1 MPSSSRHEASLL
13 AGHPSGS
20 GLRNYRRTGLA
31 LILFAATTLTLMV
44 TAPGGASA
52 DTAAFYPGTAT
63 ATATAQ
69 PMAIKPTTAGLGYTM
84 TLANTSAEYEQG
96 LAKALSQT
104 LNLGAIGTTLT
115 SASCGKPPSVQA
127 SQLPQP
133 ASAESSQG
141 PPSQTLTSAGSFN
154 GSGAGAGVEQASV
167 TNQPLATA
175 IAKGGDMNVAG
186 AFDMSG
192 LQSMAQA
199 QVVNGQTRA
208 VLATSDVGEI
218 SLLGGVIVLKGLH
231 WEAAQQTGAANT
243 SNASFSLG
251 SIVVSGV
258 PLPTA
263 TPAQLATS
271 LGIVNTA
278 LAPSGFHITPPQVI
292 ETPDA
297 HDGNGSTTQV
307 TDLSIGIENSAL
319 GAAVV
324 GSQLPTVQ
332 PLRTAIDQAI
342 IGAICSLGDQLV
354 IGDIIL
360 GVPAGGGSLDFNF
373 GSATVNINADPPV
386 NAFGSF
392 GLAGANSGPTDTGSS
407 TGSFAPGDAG
417 SSSIAG
423 TPGTDSSGGSPTSS
437 APSSGPS
444 GAQSLGATQ
453 ASACRSLSEA
463 GGSCSGGGA
472 ALPIGIA
479 ALIFLLATFAWDLVR
494 QRRQRLTTGK
504 TL

>member
-1 MPSSSRHEASLL
+1 MTPASRHVASWI
-13 AGHPSGS
+13 GGRPSGS
-20 GLRNYRRTGLA
+20 GLRDYRRTGLA
-31 LILFAATTLTLMV
+31 LILFAATALALIIAAPAS
-44 TAPGGASA
+44 APGA
-52 DTAAFYPGTAT
+52 DTATFYPGTAT
-63 ATATAQ
+63 ATAQ
-69 PMAIKPTTAGLGYTM
+69 PLAIKPSTAGLGYTM
-84 TLANTSAEYEQG
+84 TLANSSAEYEQG

-104 LNLGAIGTTLT
+104 LNLGSIGTTLT
-115 SASCGKPPSVQA
+115 SASCGKPADIQGS
-127 SQLPQP
+127 SLPQP
-133 ASAESSQG
+133 ASVESDQV
-141 PPSQTLTSAGSFN
+141 PPTQTLTVAGTFN
-154 GSGAGAGVEQASV
+154 GSGAGAGIEQASV
-167 TNQPLATA
+167 TKQPLATA
-175 IAKGGDMNVAG
+175 TTKGGDMNVVG

-208 VLATSDVGEI
+208 AEATSDVGQI

-263 TPAQLATS
+263 TPAQLATAI
-271 LGIVNTA
+271 GVVNTA
-278 LAPSGFHITPPQVI
+278 LAPSGFHITLPQVTQ
-292 ETPDA
+292 TPDA
-297 HDGNGSTTQV
+297 HDGNGSTAQV
-307 TDLSIGIENSAL
+307 TDLSIGIDNSAL
-319 GAAVV
+319 GAEVV
-324 GSQLPTVQ
+324 GSQLSTAQ

-342 IGAICSLGDQLV
+342 IGGNCSLGEELV

-360 GVPAGGGSLDFNF
+360 GVPSGGGGLDLNF
-373 GSATVNINADPPV
+373 GSATVNISADPPV
-386 NAFGSF
+386 NPFGSF
-392 GLAGANSGPTDTGSS
+392 GLAGANSGPTDTGGS
-407 TGSFAPGDAG
+407 TGSFTPGDAG

-423 TPGTDSSGGSPTSS
+423 TPGDAGTSGSGTTSSSATSGSSG
-437 APSSGPS
+437 AR
-444 GAQSLGATQ
+444 SLGATK
-453 ASACRSLSEA
+453 AAACQSLSEA

-494 QRRQRLTTGK
+494 QRRRRLTTGK

>member
-13 AGHPSGS
+13 AGHPRGS

-52 DTAAFYPGTAT
+52 DTAAFYPGT

-115 SASCGKPPSVQA
+115 SASCGKPPSVQG

-141 PPSQTLTSAGSFN
+141 PPSQTLTSAGTFN
-154 GSGAGAGVEQASV
+154 GSGAGVGVEQASV

-263 TPAQLATS
+263 TPAQLAAS

-342 IGAICSLGDQLV
+342 IGASCSLGDQLV

-453 ASACRSLSEA
+453 ASACKSLSEA